1 MDKDVKF
8 SDWLNAVVA
17 IEAGAGGEE
26 VQGGAQ
32 DEARTPQKQDRY
44 SPVRAYLQ
52 FSDAMREI
60 AREAGAAAP
69 QSPEQALLE
78 LITSQALARQAL
90 TVSDVIVRRDI
101 ASPSTVHAKLMLLRR
116 TGWVSWQLGP
126 DGRTKYLQPTERAL
140 EYFLHAGCNL
150 QTHRGQ

>member
-1 MDKDVKF
+1 
-8 SDWLNAVVA
+8 
-17 IEAGAGGEE
+17 
-26 VQGGAQ
+26 
-32 DEARTPQKQDRY
+32 
-44 SPVRAYLQ
+44 
-52 FSDAMREI
+52 MREI

-78 LITSQALARQAL
+78 LITSQAL

-116 TGWVSWQLGP
+116 TGLVSWQLGP
-126 DGRTKYLQPTERAL
+126 ESRTKYLQPTERAL
-140 EYFLHAGCNL
+140 EYFLHSGRNL